1 METGSKSKT
10 ENPEIQTN
18 EENDNPEN
26 FECQICE
33 DLEIQTRRNQIQ
45 RISKDKDEC
54 GCGEK
59 HVEKPKEKDRSL
71 KTEENQRT
79 ERDTEDFQVVKSKK
93 AKKKERKEVKAEKV
107 KMLLTINP
115 QSMNSV
121 EEHGE
126 WEEIDMAVDSG
137 ATETVVGSDM
147 LTSIET
153 YQGEA
158 AKRGVEYEVASGST
172 IPNLGEKKFVA
183 VGEEGHMRRM
193 RAQVC
198 DVNKPLLSVH
208 RMVQAGNRV
217 VFDPVGSFV
226 EDTVTGERMNLT
238 EQGGMYMLKLWVK
251 NPFHRQAVDP

>member
-1 METGSKSKT
+1 M
-10 ENPEIQTN
+10 
-18 EENDNPEN
+18 
-26 FECQICE
+26 
-33 DLEIQTRRNQIQ
+33 
-45 RISKDKDEC
+45 
-54 GCGEK
+54 
-59 HVEKPKEKDRSL
+59 SL
-71 KTEENQRT
+71 KTEDNTSQHGESIDI
-79 ERDTEDFQVVKSKK
+79 EKDGFKVVKSKN
-93 AKKKERKEVKAEKV
+93 AKKKEKKAQRAEKI
-107 KMLLTINP
+107 KMLVTINP

-121 EEHGE
+121 EELDE
-126 WEEIDMAVDSG
+126 WEEIDMAVDTG

-158 AKRGVEYEVASGST
+158 AKRGVEYEVASGTT
-172 IPNLGEKKFVA
+172 IPNLGEKKFMA

-217 VFDPVGSFV
+217 VFDPMGSFV
-226 EDTVTGERMNLT
+226 EDTMTGEKMNLT

-251 NPFHRQAVDP
+251 NPFHRQAVNP